1 MSATD
6 SMSSDQFDQ
15 LQMFMTARQL
25 RTEVR
30 PGDALDAERYGISHT
45 EAARRVAE
53 DRMWADK
60 ESENA
65 VPGTSVSAHHAH
77 HPHFDQSQG
86 PSMDESVR
94 REGVKSPVGIFHGTS
109 YGAMLGEGH
118 HRVATAFRANP
129 DMLVPVEHHADPSD
143 SSPSTSGVFF
153 GSAPGQV
160 VE

>member
-1 MSATD
+1 MSAAD

-30 PGDALDAERYGISHT
+30 PGDALDTERYGLSHT
-45 EAARRVAE
+45 EGARRVAE
-53 DRMWADK
+53 ARMWADK

-77 HPHFDQSQG
+77 HPHFDRSQG
-86 PSMDESVR
+86 PSMEASVR
-94 REGVKSPVGIFHGTS
+94 REGVREPVGIFHGDS

-118 HRVATAFRANP
+118 HRVAAAFRVNP
-129 DMLVPVEHHADPSD
+129 SMEVPVEHHADPRD
-143 SSPSTSGVFF
+143 SAPSTPGVFY
-153 GSAPGQV
+153 GSAPGEV
-160 VE
+160 VD